1 MTAYA
6 LIFVNFPAGAT
17 LDEVAVLYHSDMS
30 AFYWHCLLLQ
40 PLIQTSPH
48 HQHHHHIFHD
58 QHNDRQHHHDQ
69 HQVPA
74 NMTSISGLTPSR
86 PMALSTSFLLGFS
99 DACFITQVE
108 SSSLSA
114 SLFFFLFILVQVWF
128 QVTSVLGGVW
138 KLQAPAAFG
147 IFKFLQVE
155 KKQPTNQQTKLPST
169 LLTNQPT
176 KQLTNK
182 PTVQSI

>member
-1 MTAYA
+1 MIYVSGSECIGRCGQLPLKGSASSN
-6 LIFVNFPAGAT
+6 LHQFVRIVTIKSLNSNC
-17 LDEVAVLYHSDMS
+17 VLV
-30 AFYWHCLLLQ
+30 LLFQ
-40 PLIQTSPH
+40 H

-114 SLFFFLFILVQVWF
+114 SLFFFLFILVQV
-128 QVTSVLGGVW
+128 
-138 KLQAPAAFG
+138 
-147 IFKFLQVE
+147 
-155 KKQPTNQQTKLPST
+155 
-169 LLTNQPT
+169 
-176 KQLTNK
+176 
-182 PTVQSI
+182 